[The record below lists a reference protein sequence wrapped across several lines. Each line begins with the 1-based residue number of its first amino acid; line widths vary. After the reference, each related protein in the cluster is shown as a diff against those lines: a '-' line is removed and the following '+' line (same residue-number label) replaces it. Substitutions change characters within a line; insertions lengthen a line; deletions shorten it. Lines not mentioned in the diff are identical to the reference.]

1 MITPVSLKCE
11 NLEKRFL
18 SKIIFSGV
26 NFTLNTGSSIAV
38 TGRNGSGKST
48 LLKIIANLI
57 KQNKGKI
64 ILTVS
69 GKDITDEKRYEH
81 LGMIAPYINLYDEL
95 TAFENLEFFYGLKCE
110 DKGAKYK
117 LDYIS
122 ALFEKINL
130 YNRRNDL
137 VKNYSSGMKQ
147 RLKLGF
153 AILNEPLLLL
163 MDEPRTNLDR
173 EGIDLVYSVAEAQK
187 SRGILIIAT
196 NESEDTRLCS
206 ETLNVESHK

>member
-18 SKIIFSGV
+18 SKIIFREI
-26 NFTLNTGSSIAV
+26 NFTLNSGSSIAV

-48 LLKIIANLI
+48 LLKVVANLI
-57 KQNKGKI
+57 KQSKGKI
-64 ILTVS
+64 VLKVTEKEIPE
-69 GKDITDEKRYEH
+69 EKRFAH
-81 LGMIAPYINLYDEL
+81 IGMIAPYINLYDEL
-95 TAFENLEFFYGLKCE
+95 TAFENLEFFCELKCE
-110 DKGAKYK
+110 DKGSKQK
-117 LDYIS
+117 PEYINV
-122 ALFEKINL
+122 LLEKINL
-130 YNRRNDL
+130 YNRRNDV

-153 AILNEPLLLL
+153 AIINEPLILL
-163 MDEPRTNLDR
+163 MDEPRTNLDS

-196 NESEDTRLCS
+196 NEFDDTRLCA
-206 ETLNVESHK
+206 ETINVESHK

>member
-153 AILNEPLLLL
+153 AILNEPLVLL

>member
-48 LLKIIANLI
+48 LLKIISNLI

>member
-48 LLKIIANLI
+48 LLKIISNLI

-153 AILNEPLLLL
+153 AILNEPLVLL

-196 NESEDTRLCS
+196 NESGDTRLCA

>member
-1 MITPVSLKCE
+1 MNLPVSLKCE

-18 SKIIFSGV
+18 SKLIFREV
-26 NFTLNTGSSIAV
+26 NFTLNNGSSIAV

-48 LLKIIANLI
+48 LLKVIANLI

-64 ILTVS
+64 IFTVS
-69 GKDITDEKRYEH
+69 GKDITEEKRFEH
-81 LGMIAPYINLYDEL
+81 IGMIAPYINLYDEL
-95 TAFENLEFFYGLKCE
+95 TAFENLEFFYELKCE
-110 DKGAKYK
+110 DKGTKHK
-117 LDYIS
+117 LEYID
-122 ALFEKINL
+122 ALLEKINL

-137 VKNYSSGMKQ
+137 VKNFSSGMKQ

-153 AILNEPLLLL
+153 AIINEPLLLL

-187 SRGILIIAT
+187 SRGILIVAT
-196 NESEDTRLCS
+196 NESEDTRLCA
-206 ETLNVESHK
+206 EILNVESHK